1 MQYFYYIS
9 TLFNQLF
16 IEKIIKF
23 AVLIRKET
31 TYYR

>member
-9 TLFNQLF
+9 TLF